1 VKREAKVKVQSINP
15 DFAIRSK
22 KILIENGF
30 IDGFIL
36 VKDGKTLDIVKAE
49 NVPACLVEDALNLV
63 VMPGI
68 VDCHV
73 HINEPGRTDW
83 EGFET
88 ATKAAAAGGIT
99 TLTDMPLN
107 CSPVTT
113 TAKALN
119 TKLAAVRGKL
129 WVDCAFWGGI
139 IPDNLAELEPL
150 LQAGVAGCKVFLI
163 DSGIEEFP
171 NVSEKDLRESM
182 PVLKKYGL
190 PLLVH
195 AEMESYPGQT
205 ANYNNA
211 SSYQAFLDSRPKT
224 LENNA
229 INLVLDL
236 CRENGCKTHIV
247 HLSSADLLPAI
258 KEAKAAGLPF
268 SVETCPHYLT
278 FNSEEIADG
287 DTRFKCC
294 PPIREKENN
303 DRLWEG
309 LKDGTIDFI
318 VSDHSPCTA
327 NLKLIESGDIEHA
340 WGGIS
345 GLQFSL
351 SLIWTAAREKGFS
364 LHDISRLMS
373 ANTAGFIGFGKSKG
387 KIAPGFD
394 ADYLAWDPD
403 EVFKIEEPMIQ
414 HKNKVTPYLNQEL
427 YGKVAKTFV
436 RGEKVF
442 DQDEFAAGPKGKF
455 LLSES

>member
-1 VKREAKVKVQSINP
+1 MKQTA

-22 KILIENGF
+22 KILTEKGF
-30 IDGFIL
+30 IDGYIL
-36 VKDGKTLDIVKAE
+36 IKDGKTLDIFHSGQSPDCYIE
-49 NVPACLVEDALNLV
+49 YSLDSV

-88 ATKAAAAGGIT
+88 ATKSAAAGGIT
-99 TLTDMPLN
+99 TLVDMPLN

-113 TAKALN
+113 TASALN
-119 TKLAAVRGKL
+119 TKLDAVRNKL
-129 WVDCAFWGGI
+129 WVDCGFWGGI
-139 IPDNLAELEPL
+139 IPDNLDELEPL
-150 LQAGVAGCKVFLI
+150 LQAGVLGCKVFLI
-163 DSGIEEFP
+163 NSGIAEFP
-171 NVSEKDLRESM
+171 NVTEKDLRESM
-182 PVLKKYGL
+182 PVLKKYGV

-195 AEMESYPGQT
+195 AEMESIPGQT
-205 ANYNNA
+205 ENYNNPE
-211 SSYQAFLDSRPKT
+211 SYQAFLDSRPKA

-236 CRENGCKTHIV
+236 CKENGCKTHIV
-247 HLSSADLLPAI
+247 HLSSAETLPAI
-258 KEAKAAGLPF
+258 KEARDSGFPF

-278 FNSEEIADG
+278 FNAEEISDG

-303 DRLWEG
+303 DQLWKG
-309 LKDGTIDFI
+309 LKEGVIDFI

-327 NLKLIESGDIEHA
+327 NLKLMETGDIEHA

-351 SLIWTAAREKGFS
+351 SLIWTTARNRGFS
-364 LHDISRLMS
+364 IQEISHLMS
-373 ANTAGFIGFGKSKG
+373 KNTAEFIGLGNRKG

-394 ADYLAWDPD
+394 ADYVVWNP
-403 EVFKIEEPMIQ
+403 EQSFKIENEMIQ
-414 HKNKVTPYLNQEL
+414 HKNKITPYLGREL
-427 YGKVAKTFV
+427 YGAILKTYLRGKKVYDNGKFSQ
-436 RGEKVF
+436 E
-442 DQDEFAAGPKGKF
+442 PKGAF
-455 LLSES
+455 LLRK

>member
-1 VKREAKVKVQSINP
+1 MNQTA

-22 KILIENGF
+22 KILTENGF
-30 IDGFIL
+30 FDGFIL
-36 VKDGKTLDIVKAE
+36 VKDGKTLDIVNSEPGCPVE
-49 NVPACLVEDALNLV
+49 NVESSV

-99 TLTDMPLN
+99 TLVDMPLN

-113 TAKALN
+113 TASGLE
-119 TKLAAVRGKL
+119 TKLDAVRGKL
-129 WVDCAFWGGI
+129 WVDCGFWGGI

-150 LQAGVAGCKVFLI
+150 LQAGVVGCKVFLI
-163 DSGIEEFP
+163 HSGIDDFP
-171 NVSEKDLRESM
+171 NVTEKDLRESM

-195 AEMESYPGQT
+195 AEMESIPGQT
-205 ANYNNA
+205 SDYNNA
-211 SSYQAFLDSRPKT
+211 RSYQAFLDSRPKS
-224 LENNA
+224 LEDNA
-229 INLVLDL
+229 INLVLGL
-236 CRENGCKTHIV
+236 CKENGCKTHIV
-247 HLSSADLLPAI
+247 HLSSADTLPEI
-258 KEAKAAGLPF
+258 KEAKESGIPF
-268 SVETCPHYLT
+268 SAETCPHYLT

-303 DRLWEG
+303 EKLWDGLREG
-309 LKDGTIDFI
+309 IIDFI

-327 NLKLIESGDIEHA
+327 NLKLMDAGDIEHA

-351 SLIWTAAREKGFS
+351 SLIWTEARKRGFS
-364 LHDISRLMS
+364 LEDISRLMS
-373 ANTAGFIGFGKSKG
+373 ANTSSFIGFADSKG
-387 KIAPGFD
+387 KIAHGFD
-394 ADYLAWDPD
+394 ADYVIWNP
-403 EVFKIEEPMIQ
+403 EQTFKIDNSIIQ
-414 HKNKVTPYLNQEL
+414 HKNKVTPYLDKEL
-427 YGKVAKTFV
+427 YGKVEQTYV
-436 RGEKVF
+436 RGKKVYDNGNF
-442 DQDEFAAGPKGKF
+442 QGGPAGEF
-455 LLSES
+455 LLKTL